1 MKNAKLMFLATA
13 LTSSII
19 LLGACS
25 KQQDKQTSQSS
36 SSSQTV
42 QTSKSD
48 SKSEAKAVPSAS
60 LKMKQSLTRKTQPLQ
75 QRVSMSMLWQQEIF
89 RL

>member
-25 KQQDKQTSQSS
+25 KQQDKQTSQSN

-42 QTSKSD
+42 QTLNQILSL
-48 SKSEAKAVPSAS
+48 EAKLFHQLA
-60 LKMKQSLTRKTQPLQ
+60 R
-75 QRVSMSMLWQQEIF
+75 
-89 RL
+89 

>member
-25 KQQDKQTSQSS
+25 KQRTSSLKVIALAKQFKLL
-36 SSSQTV
+36 
-42 QTSKSD
+42 KSD
-48 SKSEAKAVPSAS
+48 SKSEAKAVPSS
-60 LKMKQSLTRKTQPLQ
+60 
-75 QRVSMSMLWQQEIF
+75 
-89 RL
+89 